1 MSDKPEEINEA
12 EVEELEEYSPPAEE
26 TKTKKEKSKRP
37 QYPGS
42 PRVKEIERH
51 SQVDKPQTQW
61 TKPGQTPKAR
71 SQIISETGELESI
84 SSFDIQKEVN
94 DSQAERARF
103 VSWQARQKK
112 FVMYKFIMYDEE
124 RGMDRWDPI
133 EYTFYPLTVG
143 QWKAIQ
149 MQEAKERDLAG
160 KINDKD
166 IKDANQQLIKT
177 QIDTLKMKCGLF
189 FRMDVNEFIEDENE
203 DRVPNPDYEFEFM
216 NWQDLRDCV
225 EAATYKNSFH
235 NKRERSGFQSA
246 VG

>member
-1 MSDKPEEINEA
+1 LSEDKSEEID
-12 EVEELEEYSPPAEE
+12 EEISEEFGDISETPE
-26 TKTKKEKSKRP
+26 TKKKAKRP

-112 FVMYKFIMYDEE
+112 FTMYKFIMYDEE
-124 RGMDRWDPI
+124 KGMDRWDPMS
-133 EYTFYPLTVG
+133 YTFYPLTVG
-143 QWKAIQ
+143 QWRGIQ
-149 MQEAKERDLAG
+149 MQEAKERDLAAR
-160 KINDKD
+160 INDKD

-189 FRMDVNEFIEDENE
+189 FRMDVNEYIEDENG

-246 VG
+246 IS